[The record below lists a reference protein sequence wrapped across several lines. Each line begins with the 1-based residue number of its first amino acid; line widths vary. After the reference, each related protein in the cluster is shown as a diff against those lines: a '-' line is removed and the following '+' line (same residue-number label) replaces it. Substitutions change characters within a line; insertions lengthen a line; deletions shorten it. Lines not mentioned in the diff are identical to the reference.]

1 MKNKENLFSK
11 NKYDVQLEALLD
23 QKNYTDEAKS
33 LVLNILYKIENAYKD
48 YQTIKQNVK
57 QKIEIIEDIIDTIE
71 HRCDT
76 LEILNPEEKQA
87 KLYVDRRKK
96 IIKTFPHEIDL
107 LQAIYYIKT
116 PYAKK
121 IENIFE
127 KATMMILE
135 KGMAINGVEI
145 IRDFN
150 GWSWNNALASDNSQ
164 YYNLIY
170 QSLIILIGEVELERI
185 TKSNNIIEKIKE
197 KMIDIYGESKT
208 EDVINRLVKVCVL
221 IYMSNSERNKK
232 DVDEYLYE
240 KRATWYK
247 MQDKAK
253 FIMDITNQNSECTK
267 NISKID
273 SILSSESLLKKK
285 YLSKSVSEKY
295 KDMDTY
301 KASLIKYKNDLVN
314 RITENKKIMNP
325 FEYIKVKENT
335 QNELKTLDDIQLCFS
350 IDDSIYTSLIGL
362 QKAVIECF
370 YKKVAVYDLKK
381 ELVGLVYEIRYY
393 NNLPLD
399 GKKIKE
405 IKDLQN
411 NLETMQKAFANK
423 LCKAKVIER
432 FSSNSNL
439 NYEII
444 KQIFRSNVID
454 LNKISVKLEYKDK
467 KINMEYYDDHDVEL
481 KRAIKIDTDDYES
494 MNKKVGKKIRI
505 FI

>member
-1 MKNKENLFSK
+1 MRNKENLFSK

-23 QKNYTDEAKS
+23 EKNYTDEAKS
-33 LVLNILYKIENAYKD
+33 LVLNILYRIENAYKD

-57 QKIEIIEDIIDTIE
+57 QKSEIIGDIVDTIK

-96 IIKTFPHEIDL
+96 IIKTFPHEVDL

-150 GWSWNNALASDNSQ
+150 GWSWNNTLSNDNSQ

-170 QSLIILIGEVELERI
+170 QSLIILIGETELESI
-185 TKSNNIIEKIKE
+185 IKSNNIIEKIKE
-197 KMIDIYGESKT
+197 KMFDIYGENKT
-208 EDVINRLVKVCVL
+208 EDVINKLVRVCVL
-221 IYMSNSERNKK
+221 IYMSNSEKNKK
-232 DVDEYLYE
+232 DVDKYIDE
-240 KRATWYK
+240 KKDTLHK

-253 FIMDITNQNSECTK
+253 FIMNITSQNSEYTR

-285 YLSKSVSEKY
+285 YSSKNISEKY
-295 KDMDTY
+295 KDIETY
-301 KASLIKYKNDLVN
+301 KESLVKYKNSLVS
-314 RITENKKIMNP
+314 RMSENKKIMNP
-325 FEYIKVKENT
+325 FEYIKLKENT
-335 QNELKTLDDIQLCFS
+335 QNELKTLNDVQLCYS
-350 IDDSIYTSLIGL
+350 MNDSVYTSLIGL
-362 QKAVIECF
+362 QRAVIECF

-381 ELVGLVYEIRYY
+381 ELIGLVYEIRYY
-393 NNLPLD
+393 NNLPLAE
-399 GKKIKE
+399 KKIKS
-405 IKDLQN
+405 IKELQN
-411 NLETMQKAFANK
+411 NLDTMQKAFINK
-423 LCKAKVIER
+423 LCKAKVIEK

-439 NYEII
+439 NYEIT
-444 KQIFRSNVID
+444 KQIFRSNIID
-454 LNKISVKLEYKDK
+454 LNKTSVKLEYKDGK
-467 KINMEYYDDHDVEL
+467 MDMEYYDDHDVEL
-481 KRAIKIDTDDYES
+481 KKTIKIDVDDYKN
-494 MNKKVGKKIRI
+494 MNKKIGKKIRI